1 MQTTTRYRVTKQD
14 TRMAQTNAQRQAA
27 FRARHLKS
35 TDCPV
40 ERIDCLIEVHAKA
53 ALKRLALHHGLPQ
66 WEMLQKL
73 IVDAESALVDTLD
86 KTAKTDNFAGT
97 AKKPVTR

>member
-1 MQTTTRYRVTKQD
+1 
-14 TRMAQTNAQRQAA
+14 MAQTNAQRQAA
-27 FRARHLKS
+27 FRARHLNS

-40 ERIDCLIEVHAKA
+40 ERIDLLIEVHAKA
-53 ALKRLALHHGLPQ
+53 ALKRLALHHSLPQ

-73 IVDAESALVDTLD
+73 IGEAESALVDSLD
-86 KTAKTDNFAGT
+86 KAAQTTYFADK